1 MSYPYQ
7 NFQGAGGPGYSPPAG
22 GQYAPP
28 PQQPWGA
35 ASPPPAQNWAPQYQ
49 APLPPPP
56 APSPGWQGGGYPGQ
70 GYGPNPPGG
79 PPFPTY
85 AAPPAAP
92 LAGAPVTVEY
102 PYILTAKHRM
112 TLFTPDRSRP
122 LFTVNYPDTMSFSWS
137 KSRNMSILDAAAGGS
152 EIARAE
158 FHSFTTD
165 KVDLWFRGR
174 EYHFKK
180 KFGTQTGLLAS
191 AGGKGEFVWS
201 VENGEMMLTSVAQD
215 KKGKAAEGPILAR
228 FVPRDARDL
237 GDATKIAEGR
247 LELRMIG
254 LSEEQFGEVFVT
266 LVAEM
271 ERRRKNNEEVEIVS
285 NAI

>member
-1 MSYPYQ
+1 
-7 NFQGAGGPGYSPPAG
+7 
-22 GQYAPP
+22 PP
-28 PQQPWGA
+28 PQPWGGA
-35 ASPPPAQNWAPQYQ
+35 ASPPPPAQNWAPQYQ
-49 APLPPPP
+49 APPP
-56 APSPGWQGGGYPGQ
+56 PSPGWQGGGYPGQ
-70 GYGPNPPGG
+70 GYGPNPGG

-85 AAPPAAP
+85 AAPPAAAP

-102 PYILTAKHRM
+102 PYILTAKHQM

-137 KSRNMSILDAAAGGS
+137 KSRNMSILDAAGGS
-152 EIARAE
+152 EITRAE

-191 AGGKGEFVWS
+191 AGDKGEFLWS

-215 KKGKAAEGPILAR
+215 KKGKAEGPILAR

-247 LELRMIG
+247 LELRMMG
-254 LSEEQFGEVFVT
+254 LSEDQFGEVFVT

-271 ERRRKNNEEVEIVS
+271 ERRRKNNEEVEIV
-285 NAI
+285 